1 MNLNR
6 LIKSVITLIN
16 FVIIILNFRFFDFK
30 SISKKLVT
38 GIIIFIYQILYIFL
52 YIELFSKLKNLTFS
66 SDYNN
71 LYLLNFNWT
80 IKT

>member
-66 SDYNN
+66 SECNN